1 VSGYRSVSW
10 QVLIV
15 MSLVSLACFVVAQYS
30 KVIIES
36 PLSNEKRHAA
46 RITLLAQQAIKDY
59 RFPKGAVMDLV
70 NDPYATGMIGEE
82 YTLITTDRGVIR
94 SKLTATNPNFAAVF
108 VDMLGGAGLQSDD
121 AIAVAL
127 TGSFPSLNIA
137 MLAAAETMNLRPITI
152 TSVGASTWG
161 ANDPEFTWLDME
173 SLLLEKGFIRT
184 KSTAASIGGGE
195 DRGRGLSR
203 RGRALI
209 EAAIHRNDA
218 ELIDERTLEA
228 SIQRRMEIYDREAG
242 DRQIKAAVNLGGGV
256 ASLGASINGKLI
268 RSGLTMSLARRN
280 FPLKGS
286 LLLLAERGVPVIHIL
301 HVSTLARRYGLPSPP
316 GADPEIGVGPVYFTA
331 RLNVAVAGFMLFVLA
346 LALLITIRVDLA
358 HSLLR
363 KTRAE
368 PGIPGG
374 VM

>member
-1 VSGYRSVSW
+1 
-10 QVLIV
+10 
-15 MSLVSLACFVVAQYS
+15 
-30 KVIIES
+30 
-36 PLSNEKRHAA
+36 
-46 RITLLAQQAIKDY
+46 
-59 RFPKGAVMDLV
+59 
-70 NDPYATGMIGEE
+70 MIGEE

-108 VDMLGGAGLQSDD
+108 VDMLGGAGLMPDD
-121 AIAVAL
+121 VIAVAL

-137 MLAAAETMNLRPITI
+137 LLAAAETMNLRPIVI

-184 KSTAASIGGGE
+184 KTTAASVGGGE

-203 RGRALI
+203 RGRDLI
-209 EAAIHRNDA
+209 EAAIHRNEV
-218 ELIDERTLEA
+218 ELIDEPTLEA
-228 SIQRRMEIYDREAG
+228 SIQRRMEVYDREAG
-242 DRQIKAAVNLGGGV
+242 DQRIKAVANLGGGV
-256 ASLGASINGKLI
+256 ASLGASINGRLI
-268 RSGLTMSLARRN
+268 KSGLTMSLARRN

-286 LLLLAERGVPVIHIL
+286 LLLLAERGIPVIHIL
-301 HVSTLARRYGLPSPP
+301 QVSSLARQYGLPSPP
-316 GADPEIGVGPVYFTA
+316 GPNPEIGFGPVYFTV
-331 RLNVAVAGFMLFVLA
+331 RLNVAVAGLVLFVLA

-368 PGIPGG
+368 PELPGG